1 MTAEPDELRPTAL
14 LNGERYYWVRAVL
27 PAGSL
32 EWAYKNF
39 PQDYRVNKNRVTYMF
54 GDLLFA
60 YKDDYIQ
67 FRLTWL

>member
-14 LNGERYYWVRAVL
+14 LNGERYYWVRTV